1 MSEQTPMPDK
11 LDLAFVR
18 QQFPAFTEP
27 SLDGY
32 AYFENA
38 GGSYICK
45 QVIERL
51 THFYSA
57 AKMQPYGLTPVSAA
71 AGEDMDAAH
80 TRLASYLNV
89 SEQEVHLGP
98 STSQNT
104 YVLANAVQRIL
115 KPGDEIIVTQ
125 QDHEANSGCWR
136 RLAGRGFT
144 IREWQVDPLSGQL
157 ELSQLDAL
165 LTENT
170 ALVAFPHCSNIV
182 AFINPVK
189 EIMQRVHAAGAIGIV
204 DGVSYAGHGFPDLG
218 DLDVDIYLFS
228 LYKTYGPHQGVLF
241 AKEALAERLGNE
253 GHYFN
258 AGHVHKQLVPA
269 GPDHGQVIA
278 TNGVLDYF
286 DLVHA
291 HHFEPTEETAIQ
303 ARQVHDLFRS
313 AEKKRLTPLLD
324 YLTQHAGVRLL
335 GSDNPEERAPT
346 VAFLPLKQSTAT
358 VLQTLHKKKIIAG
371 ADHFYAARLVKAM
384 GIDTEQ
390 GVMRCSFVHYTSES
404 EMNQLLEALDV
415 ALV

>member
-1 MSEQTPMPDK
+1 MGDE

-18 QQFPAFTEP
+18 QQFPAFSEP
-27 SLDGY
+27 ALEGY

-38 GGSYICK
+38 GGSFACK

-51 THFYSA
+51 DHFYSA

-71 AGEDMDAAH
+71 AGDDMDAAH
-80 TRLASYLNV
+80 ARLAGYLNV
-89 SEQEVHLGP
+89 LEQEVHLGP

-136 RLAGRGFT
+136 KLAERGFNV
-144 IREWQVDPLSGQL
+144 REWQVNPESGQL
-157 ELSQLDAL
+157 ELQQLDAL
-165 LTENT
+165 LNDRT

-204 DGVSYAGHGFPDLG
+204 DGVSYAGHGFPDLR
-218 DLDVDIYLFS
+218 DLGVDIYLFS
-228 LYKTYGPHQGVLF
+228 LYKTYGPHQGVMVV
-241 AKEALAERLGNE
+241 KEDLAAQLGNE

-258 AGHVHKQLVPA
+258 VGDVHKRLIPA

-286 DLVHA
+286 DLVHE
-291 HHFEPTEETAIQ
+291 HHFESTDEMTLKAT
-303 ARQVHDLFRS
+303 QVHDLFRD
-313 AEKKRLTPLLD
+313 AEKKRLTPLLT
-324 YLTQHAGVRLL
+324 YLTQHEDVRLL
-335 GSDNPEERAPT
+335 GSYNPEERAPT
-346 VAFLPLKQSTAT
+346 VAFIPLKQSPTT
-358 VLQTLHKKKIIAG
+358 VLQTLHDQKIIAG
-371 ADHFYAARLVKAM
+371 ANHFYAARLVQAM
-384 GIDTEQ
+384 GIDTAA
-390 GVMRCSFVHYTSES
+390 GVVRCSFVHYTSES
-404 EMNQLLEALDV
+404 EMNQLLAALALALD
-415 ALV
+415 